1 MSGVEFCALFF
12 IFKKLNEFKKAL
24 HSVKFL
30 SNMTTK
36 IFNIILI
43 LTSSFSFS
51 QNADRIYYDKDW
63 KETTKENASFYRI
76 KPSKKVDNLFLMEDF
91 YSNKTPQFQG
101 YALQSDENSYVGDIV
116 WYDENGFDTS
126 EYQYY
131 NNSAVPVLTY
141 YYPNGKKRKTIEYK
155 KGRKNGFSIVYHQ
168 DGTVL
173 MKGKYLNGKPV
184 EGDFEEVRNWDDYR
198 NNKSEEEAYQEQ
210 TDVMVETAPVMVEDY
225 HAGTKKKVITKIVK
239 KKIFWIDSK
248 QLAQEIWYDIEYDR
262 MHPFKQINYDVTGK
276 VLQTINQNDFEEYGS
291 EISNGND
298 YQYYTQNKFAVSIKS
313 KTGYKQGQKF
323 GEEIKYYPNGKIH
336 ELTKYTD
343 GEKVGDEIVYNKDET
358 IMKKRLYKNGEPFEG
373 NFEENFAG
381 RLLINQSYVKG
392 LKEGEAIV
400 KTDTDSIVAKG
411 IYKNDKPYNGIFV
424 VKTGEDLHELIHVAD
439 FKKNGLQKVFNY
451 DINNPVKTYNAVNDI
466 IDGETIFYD
475 NGEVTGKLEYKNGL
489 PYEGKLAEAEKAI
502 IYKKGTIAEEIF
514 YRSTYGRTDE
524 NNILKSKHYT
534 NGKLSKID
542 DRSFTL
548 TEKIQDSYEGI
559 YKDEK
564 PYSGYFSAD
573 LREFNYVDY
582 YENGTKKYQYSNN
595 YLENL
600 EKYQYPNYDIKS
612 TYKDGKIV
620 DGPEYIKQGRQFI
633 SKYWKNG
640 VLKSFDF
647 DVFAMHYFNRYH
659 FELKNNAIELEEFN
673 NKVKG
678 KIVLEKSGN
687 RNIGKFSIDNK
698 VLATSCLLEVNDAA
712 PVETGS
718 ILYFETNDKIEA
730 RLFTVTEGNDDKRRD
745 SEIFNTVFTLYI
757 DHNKTIEEN
766 FNIIA
771 ERISSE
777 KDVELLFGNELKGN
791 MIAGLR
797 LNQAKKPEIGTL
809 ILKNKNNLYDLKL
822 FMKEKILAEKK
833 NVDLKNVKTE
843 TKLLHEILE
852 KKMNEDFK

>member
-1 MSGVEFCALFF
+1 M
-12 IFKKLNEFKKAL
+12 
-24 HSVKFL
+24 
-30 SNMTTK
+30 
-36 IFNIILI
+36 
-43 LTSSFSFS
+43 
-51 QNADRIYYDKDW
+51 
-63 KETTKENASFYRI
+63 
-76 KPSKKVDNLFLMEDF
+76 
-91 YSNKTPQFQG
+91 
-101 YALQSDENSYVGDIV
+101 
-116 WYDENGFDTS
+116 
-126 EYQYY
+126 
-131 NNSAVPVLTY
+131 
-141 YYPNGKKRKTIEYK
+141 
-155 KGRKNGFSIVYHQ
+155 
-168 DGTVL
+168 
-173 MKGKYLNGKPV
+173 
-184 EGDFEEVRNWDDYR
+184 
-198 NNKSEEEAYQEQ
+198 
-210 TDVMVETAPVMVEDY
+210 
-225 HAGTKKKVITKIVK
+225 
-239 KKIFWIDSK
+239 
-248 QLAQEIWYDIEYDR
+248 
-262 MHPFKQINYDVTGK
+262 
-276 VLQTINQNDFEEYGS
+276 
-291 EISNGND
+291 
-298 YQYYTQNKFAVSIKS
+298 
-313 KTGYKQGQKF
+313 
-323 GEEIKYYPNGKIH
+323 
-336 ELTKYTD
+336 
-343 GEKVGDEIVYNKDET
+343 
-358 IMKKRLYKNGEPFEG
+358 
-373 NFEENFAG
+373 
-381 RLLINQSYVKG
+381 
-392 LKEGEAIV
+392 
-400 KTDTDSIVAKG
+400 
-411 IYKNDKPYNGIFV
+411 
-424 VKTGEDLHELIHVAD
+424 
-439 FKKNGLQKVFNY
+439 
-451 DINNPVKTYNAVNDI
+451 
-466 IDGETIFYD
+466 
-475 NGEVTGKLEYKNGL
+475 
-489 PYEGKLAEAEKAI
+489 
-502 IYKKGTIAEEIF
+502 
-514 YRSTYGRTDE
+514 
-524 NNILKSKHYT
+524 
-534 NGKLSKID
+534 
-542 DRSFTL
+542 
-548 TEKIQDSYEGI
+548 QDSYEGI

-718 ILYFETNDKIEA
+718 ILYFETNNKIEA

-745 SEIFNTVFTLYI
+745 SEMFNTVFTLYI

-809 ILKNKNNLYDLKL
+809 ILKNKNNSYDLKL
-822 FMKEKILAEKK
+822 FMKEKLLAEKK
-833 NVDLKNVKTE
+833 NVDFKNVKTE